1 MPYNSIDD
9 NLRNEVQIMQ
19 DKMLEKNK
27 HEITIF
33 INGEE
38 KSVRKEKISYEEI
51 IILAFGEY
59 KETENITYT
68 ITYFRGKN
76 DNANGVLVKGQEIM
90 VKKEM
95 KFNVSK
101 TNRS

>member
-1 MPYNSIDD
+1 MVEE
-9 NLRNEVQIMQ
+9 NL
-19 DKMLEKNK
+19 KKK

-38 KSVRKEKISYEEI
+38 KIVKKEKISYEEI

-59 KETENITYT
+59 KESEDTIYT

-76 DNANGVLVKGQEIM
+76 ENANGVLVKGQEVM

>member
-1 MPYNSIDD
+1 MVEE
-9 NLRNEVQIMQ
+9 NL
-19 DKMLEKNK
+19 KKK

-38 KSVRKEKISYEEI
+38 KIVKKEKISYEEI

-59 KETENITYT
+59 KESEATTYT

-76 DNANGVLVKGQEIM
+76 ENANGVLLKGQEVM